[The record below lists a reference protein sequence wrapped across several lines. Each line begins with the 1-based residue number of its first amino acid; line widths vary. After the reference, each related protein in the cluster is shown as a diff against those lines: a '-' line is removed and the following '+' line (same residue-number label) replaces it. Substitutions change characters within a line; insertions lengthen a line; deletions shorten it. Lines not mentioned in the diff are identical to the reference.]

1 MGIFSDDI
9 VRDILTRVIQAAQAG
24 QGGFT
29 DAMAEQIER
38 QVKADWGGTEPY
50 IKHDLECRRIERNE
64 KIQALWDTGQR
75 DVRMIA
81 TRFGLSCKQVRRIV
95 DR

>member
-1 MGIFSDDI
+1 MADI
-9 VRDILTRVIQAAQAG
+9 VQDFMQRLAQLAPEVPAQTLQRLEVG
-24 QGGFT
+24 
-29 DAMAEQIER
+29 IR
-38 QVKADWGGTEPY
+38 QDWGGTEPY

-64 KIQALWDTGQR
+64 KIQALWDQGQR

>member
-9 VRDILTRVIQAAQAG
+9 VRDILARVIQAAQAG

-64 KIQALWDTGQR
+64 KIQALWDQGQR
-75 DVRMIA
+75 DIGKLSA
-81 TRFGLSCKQVRRIV
+81 RFGLTPRQIRNIV
-95 DR
+95 K

>member
-9 VRDILTRVIQAAQAG
+9 VRDILTRVVRAAQG
-24 QGGFT
+24 SGGGFS

-38 QVKADWGGTEPY
+38 QVRADWAGTEPY
-50 IKHDLECRRIERNE
+50 IRHDVESRRIERNE
-64 KIQALWDTGQR
+64 KILALWDGGQH